1 MEESQMTGK
10 RKTLQELT
18 IMDGF
23 LFGAV
28 MMDPE
33 NCRLLLERILEI
45 PIARVDVLQEKSLVY
60 HPEYKGIRLDVYA
73 KDGAGSRYDI
83 EMQVRTTPVE
93 KRSRYYH
100 AQMDMELLLSGMP
113 YESLPE
119 SYVIFICGYDPFGK
133 GKYRYRIDSR
143 CRECLDMDYSDG
155 SHTIILNNKGQ
166 NPQEVPSELVSFLDY
181 TRKSLPE
188 SEEKDEDAFVS
199 RLQESIRKVKGSREM
214 GERYMTLE
222 EMLREE
228 REEGR
233 QEGIMEGRK
242 LVILQMVSE
251 KEISAEKGAEKLGIS
266 LEEFR
271 KKLEEYL
278 ETRE

>member
-1 MEESQMTGK
+1 
-10 RKTLQELT
+10 
-18 IMDGF
+18 MDGF

-28 MMDPE
+28 MMDSE
-33 NCRLLLERILEI
+33 NCRLLLERVLEI
-45 PIARVDVLQEKSLVY
+45 PIARVDVLQEKNLVY

-73 KDGAGSRYDI
+73 SDEAGSRYDI
-83 EMQVRTTPVE
+83 EIQVRTTPVE

-113 YESLPE
+113 YDSLPE

-133 GKYRYRIDSR
+133 GKYRYRIENR
-143 CRECLDMDYSDG
+143 CLECPDMDYLDG
-155 SHTIILNNKGQ
+155 THTIILNNKGQ
-166 NPQEVPSELVSFLDY
+166 NPREVPSELVSFLNY
-181 TRKSLPE
+181 TRKSLSE
-188 SEEKDEDAFVS
+188 SEEKDEDAFIS

-233 QEGIMEGRK
+233 QEGREEGRQEGREMM
-242 LVILQMVSE
+242 IFQMVNE
-251 KEISAEKGAEKLGIS
+251 DEISAEKGAEKLGIS
-266 LEEFR
+266 SEEFR

-278 ETRE
+278 KTKE

>member
-1 MEESQMTGK
+1 MKGK

-28 MMDPE
+28 MMDSE
-33 NCRLLLERILEI
+33 NCRLLLERVLEI

-73 KDGAGSRYDI
+73 SDEAGSRYDI
-83 EMQVRTTPVE
+83 EIQVRTTPVE

-113 YESLPE
+113 YDSLPE

-133 GKYRYRIDSR
+133 GKYRYRIENR
-143 CRECLDMDYSDG
+143 CLECPDMDYLDG
-155 SHTIILNNKGQ
+155 THTIILNNKGQ
-166 NPQEVPSELVSFLDY
+166 NPREVPSELVSFLNY
-181 TRKSLPE
+181 TRKSLSE
-188 SEEKDEDAFVS
+188 SEEKDEDAFIS

-233 QEGIMEGRK
+233 EEGRQEGREMTI
-242 LVILQMVSE
+242 IQMVNE
-251 KEISAEKGAEKLGIS
+251 DEISPEKGAEKLGIS
-266 LEEFR
+266 LEEFQE
-271 KKLEEYL
+271 KLKEYL
-278 ETRE
+278 KTRE